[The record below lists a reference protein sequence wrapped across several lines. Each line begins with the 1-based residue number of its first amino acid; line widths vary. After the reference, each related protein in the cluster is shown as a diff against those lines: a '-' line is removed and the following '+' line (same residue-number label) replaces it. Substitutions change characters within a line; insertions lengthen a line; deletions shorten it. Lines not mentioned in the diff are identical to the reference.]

1 MTNESMAVDLEVQG
15 MTCSNCALG
24 VTRFLEKKGMK
35 DVYVNFATN
44 EVRFHM
50 PENEVSVRDIVNG
63 IQELGYQV
71 VQQDMAKPKKIGDIE
86 RKFLFSALF
95 TIPLLLSM
103 IPGIPKKFS
112 IALR

>member
-1 MTNESMAVDLEVQG
+1 MKVTILAKFVFILYDQRIYGGRSGGAGNDLFQL
-15 MTCSNCALG
+15 C
-24 VTRFLEKKGMK
+24 TRCDTLSREKGMK

-71 VQQDMAKPKKIGDIE
+71 VQQDMAKPK
-86 RKFLFSALF
+86 R
-95 TIPLLLSM
+95 
-103 IPGIPKKFS
+103 
-112 IALR
+112 